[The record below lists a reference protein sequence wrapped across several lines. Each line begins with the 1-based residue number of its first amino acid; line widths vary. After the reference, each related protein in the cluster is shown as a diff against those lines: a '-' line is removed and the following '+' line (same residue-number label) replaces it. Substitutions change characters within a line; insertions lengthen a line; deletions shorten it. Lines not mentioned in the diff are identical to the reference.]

1 MKSKLP
7 IMRPE
12 LLKKYRALKADEIR
26 MDGRLERHCD
36 AHGVG
41 HPVGHVNHNMIHDWS
56 MWVHGCCTNQVTGK
70 SCCADWEREK

>member
-26 MDGRLERHCD
+26 MDGRLERHCE
-36 AHGVG
+36 HEVG
-41 HPVGHVNHNMIHDWS
+41 HPVGHVNHAMIYDWS
-56 MWVHGCCTNQVTGK
+56 MWVHGCD
-70 SCCADWEREK
+70 SCCKSYEREK